1 LNSTEIAKKG
11 GVLLRTTAGSSMNS
25 GFIQATLDTQTN
37 VPDNFKWA
45 GHTFGLYGQGDLT
58 MPANGRA
65 FMWQPPS
72 TNTHSV
78 MVSIFPYDGTSIG
91 LTSG

>member
-1 LNSTEIAKKG
+1 
-11 GVLLRTTAGSSMNS
+11 MNS